1 MQLARNSISKIYKN
15 YKFSGYLMNLDGSV
29 QSIDTVEAVK
39 YDDRLEE
46 TEQNKFLGDIKKSHG
61 LEK

>member
-29 QSIDTVEAVK
+29 ESIDTVEAVK

-46 TEQNKFLGDIKKSHG
+46 TE
-61 LEK
+61 